1 MAGVIGS
8 HLWRSLLTF
17 LEELNDVFRQV
28 FADES
33 LEITPEM
40 TAKDVYGWDSL
51 SNINLLLAIELRFC
65 VKITPVAQQRFH
77 NIGDMASYIEE
88 QKK

>member
-1 MAGVIGS
+1 MM
-8 HLWRSLLTF
+8 F

-33 LEITPEM
+33 LEITSEM

-51 SNINLLLAIELRFC
+51 SNINLLLAIELRFG
-65 VKITPVAQQRFH
+65 VTITPAQQRFR
-77 NIGDMASYIEE
+77 NIGDMARFIEE
-88 QKK
+88 QSKGAQGRRD